1 MSDEDLSVD
10 ANTKPERQGSV
21 DQTLKIRVHEAL
33 MKSLD
38 LKLVEELSPEGLRRE
53 LYTLV
58 RDILSLEKIQVKEQQ
73 FENLVSSIYD
83 EILGLGPIQPLML
96 DPQVSDILVNGPEMV
111 YVERYGQL
119 ESTDIRFN
127 GTEHLVSI
135 IERIVSKVGRRIDE
149 SSPMVDARL
158 PDGSRVNAIIPP
170 LSIDGPMLSIRRFS
184 HKPMGIDD
192 LVRLGSMSGAM
203 AQVLAA
209 LVKSRIN
216 FVISGGTGS
225 GKTTLLN
232 VLSGFISPKERIIT
246 IEDAAELRLQQP
258 HVVRLETRPPNIEGR
273 GEINQRAL
281 VRNSLRMRP
290 DRIIIGE
297 VRGAEVLDMLQAMNT
312 GHEGSMTTVHANS
325 GRDALIRLENMVE
338 LSGQGLGLRPVRQQI
353 VSALSVVI
361 QIARLT
367 DGRRRVVSIQEIT
380 GLQGDVIEMQE
391 ILSFQQTGVA
401 ADGTVRG
408 EFVPTG
414 VRPRFMDRLTLRG
427 FTLPNSLFGPTEIL
441 AIDSSRAA

>member
-1 MSDEDLSVD
+1 M
-10 ANTKPERQGSV
+10 
-21 DQTLKIRVHEAL
+21 
-33 MKSLD
+33 
-38 LKLVEELSPEGLRRE
+38 LRRE

-441 AIDSSRAA
+441 AIDNSRAA